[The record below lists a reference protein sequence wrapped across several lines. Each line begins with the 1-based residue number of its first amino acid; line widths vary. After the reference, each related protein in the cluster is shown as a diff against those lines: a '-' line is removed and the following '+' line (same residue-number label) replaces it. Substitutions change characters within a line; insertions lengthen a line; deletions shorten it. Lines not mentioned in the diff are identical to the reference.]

1 MTDINK
7 KNSFYR
13 QYLRPMLRHKVFT
26 LFLILIALIIFFTV
40 WANLLGRNFLALSTF
55 RNILNLLV
63 LPAFLSIGAGFLLIG
78 GHIDLSAW
86 SIGAFG
92 GMVVA
97 TAIVRWHL
105 PWYAAFILCL
115 MFCAVFGAI
124 NATLVTHFRF
134 PAFISTLAM
143 SSMSSGLMYL
153 FSSIGSET
161 GLAANVPIIP
171 ANPVLDFLGQSFIW
185 ELPVGVVVMLIFFL
199 AYGVFLLKTKTG
211 RKITLM
217 GGNRVSAHLA
227 GINARR
233 LTYFLFINSAVLAG
247 VSGIFSTARLAQ
259 GQLLALQTS
268 QFSGIT
274 AAVLGGISFGGGAG
288 GMGGAF
294 VGLLILQTFQ
304 IGMGVVSVNPFWVTV
319 FTGFM
324 LILALA
330 IDHFTQLRVKKSV

>member
-1 MTDINK
+1 MK
-7 KNSFYR
+7 SNSFYR
-13 QYLRPMLRHKVFT
+13 KYIRPLIRHKVFT
-26 LFLILIALIIFFTV
+26 HILILIALMILFTI
-40 WANLLGRNFLALSTF
+40 WANLLGRKFLVPSTF

-63 LPAFLSIGAGFLLIG
+63 LPSFLSIGAGYLLIG

-86 SIGAFG
+86 AIGAFG

-97 TAIVRWHL
+97 TAIVSWHM
-105 PWYAAFILCL
+105 PWFIAIILSL
-115 MFCAVFGAI
+115 IFCACFGAI
-124 NATLVTHFRF
+124 NATLVTYFRF

-143 SSMSSGLMYL
+143 SSMSSGLLYL

-161 GLAANVPIIP
+161 GLASNIPIIP
-171 ANPVLDFLGQSFIW
+171 SDTVLDFLGQERIW
-185 ELPVGVVVMLIFFL
+185 EIPVGVIVMLIFL
-199 AYGVFLLKTKTG
+199 LGYGIFLLKTKPG
-211 RKITLM
+211 RKISLM
-217 GGNRVSAHLA
+217 GGNPVSAHLA
-227 GINARR
+227 GINSRR
-233 LTYFLFINSAVLAG
+233 LTYFLFINSAVLGGISG
-247 VSGIFSTARLAQ
+247 VFNTARLGQ

-330 IDHFTQLRVKKSV
+330 IDHFAQLRVKQSV